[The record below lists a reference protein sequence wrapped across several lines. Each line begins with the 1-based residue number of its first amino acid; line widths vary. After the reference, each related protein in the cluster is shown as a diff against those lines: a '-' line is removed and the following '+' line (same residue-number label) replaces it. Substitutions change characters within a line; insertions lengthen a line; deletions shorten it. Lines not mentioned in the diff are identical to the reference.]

1 MFLDL
6 INKSLWIKKK
16 INSTSFGIEI
26 QCNSFPTYNLEVY
39 AIKKIFLAN
48 QTIL

>member
-1 MFLDL
+1 MFLGL
-6 INKSLWIKKK
+6 VKEILWIKKK
-16 INSTSFGIEI
+16 LNSTSFGIEI

-39 AIKKIFLAN
+39 AIKKIFLGK